1 MNKVRLV
8 VVFLVCVQSI
18 FSQVQ
23 ELTNKL
29 PGLEISNE
37 QVAKGLKEALTNGIT
52 NQVTTLSEKDGYYKN
67 ELAKILWPEELKRI
81 DRTLRNFGMSSLAD
95 EGLKLLNRAA
105 EDAVKEAIPI
115 FVSAIKVMTFK
126 DAKAILLGDERAAT
140 AFLEDRTT
148 NALYEKFHPIIL
160 NSFRKVGA
168 DKVWQTI
175 IGKYNALPVTGDVNP
190 DLTAYA
196 TEEALKG
203 VFAMVA
209 VEEAAIR
216 SKLDSRT
223 SDLLKEVFSLQDKV
237 KI

>member
-1 MNKVRLV
+1 MKIVRV
-8 VVFLVCVQSI
+8 IIVFIVCVQSG
-18 FSQVQ
+18 FSQIE
-23 ELTNKL
+23 ELTNQL
-29 PGLEISNE
+29 PSLNISND
-37 QVAKGLKEALTNGIT
+37 QIASGLKEALTNGIT
-52 NQVTTLSEKDGYYKN
+52 NQVSTLSMKDGFYKSDMV
-67 ELAKILWPEELKRI
+67 KILWPEELKKI
-81 DRTLRNFGMSSLAD
+81 DKTLRNFGLSSLAD

-105 EDAVKEAIPI
+105 EDAVSEAIPI

-126 DAKAILLGDERAAT
+126 DAKEILLGDERAAT
-140 AFLEDRTT
+140 AFLENRTT

-160 NSFRKVGA
+160 TSFRKVGA

-175 IGKYNALPVTGDVNP
+175 IGKYNALPVTRDVNP

-203 VFAMVA
+203 VFTMVA
-209 VEEAAIR
+209 IEEAAVR

-223 SDLLKEVFSLQDKV
+223 SDLLKKVFALQDKV